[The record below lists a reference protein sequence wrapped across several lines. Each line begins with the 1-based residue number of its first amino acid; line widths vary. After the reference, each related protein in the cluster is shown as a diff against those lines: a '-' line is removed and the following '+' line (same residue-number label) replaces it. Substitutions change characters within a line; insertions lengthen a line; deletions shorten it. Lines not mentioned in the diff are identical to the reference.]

1 MDGPMTKE
9 ALAILIKWMYTDSV
23 HFVKDET
30 EAFVA
35 VRTYLIAKIFDMGT
49 LPDLLLKRLETF
61 YENNT
66 IDDKVL
72 GEMRL
77 LRWKRGDDELYEL
90 LVKQVAKKMVK
101 LNWLGRQ
108 GEARDLQEKLFKQGK
123 GSLMFFLK
131 TQFLFQLAFNKE
143 CRKRMEE
150 DTKNGKGLG
159 RGLIPYTE
167 RLDVMFRGVELL
179 AKEDIVPSRGSAA
192 SKVSG
197 VDEDPAKL

>member
-1 MDGPMTKE
+1 MFLSPVNIIQIDGSDDQYMIHKEVLRQRCPDLATQCDSHPGQQGLLMDGPMTKE

-35 VRTYLIAKIFDMGT
+35 VRTYLIAKTFDMGT

-150 DTKNGKGLG
+150 DTKN
-159 RGLIPYTE
+159 
-167 RLDVMFRGVELL
+167 
-179 AKEDIVPSRGSAA
+179 
-192 SKVSG
+192 
-197 VDEDPAKL
+197 